1 MLLYLCNTMPL
12 EYVETGALLEFGEL
26 QRKVER
32 GELITTTPDWV
43 ELQTQK
49 KNRMS
54 KSESGR
60 GSGGVAPGQQSK
72 REEERK
78 SDVDS
83 RLRMMERFQEFS
95 SH

>member
-1 MLLYLCNTMPL
+1 MPL

-54 KSESGR
+54 KPESGR
-60 GSGGVAPGQQSK
+60 GSGGVGLGQQSK

-78 SDVDS
+78 SDVDP